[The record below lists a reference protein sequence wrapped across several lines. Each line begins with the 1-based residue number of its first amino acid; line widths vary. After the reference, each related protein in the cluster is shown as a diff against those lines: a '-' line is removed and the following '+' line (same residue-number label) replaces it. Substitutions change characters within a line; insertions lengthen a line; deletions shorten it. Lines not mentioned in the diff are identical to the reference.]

1 MLRAVAI
8 AMLLIPCAAH
18 AAAADKTESVPEKV
32 TVTGT
37 RSHQVIQDFVR
48 KFTGPTRVAGKITRW
63 GEGIC
68 PQTVGLRPS
77 AVKFVNDRLR
87 AVAEDV
93 GAPVDRRPNCV
104 VNIEIVFTTT
114 PQALIDNV
122 RERRPELLGYADN
135 GEKAAAL
142 TKVVRPIQAWY
153 FTQTR
158 DIRGNVYPDIGHRTG
173 AGLEIPCG
181 ASGIDNVCLLPDAIA
196 ANSSGS
202 RLGDGIR
209 SEFHH
214 VIVAVDPTKLTDY
227 SMGQV
232 ADYIALVA
240 LSQVDMPDTCQPIA
254 SIANLLASGCASI
267 PGGLSE
273 NDRAYLSGL
282 YHMHPALDW
291 RLQRQEIISRIEQ
304 EIGGE

>member
-1 MLRAVAI
+1 MRRGLVLAATVLLAAI
-8 AMLLIPCAAH
+8 PAYAAGS
-18 AAAADKTESVPEKV
+18 AGKAPESV

-48 KFTGPTRVAGKITRW
+48 KFTVPTRVAGKITRW

-104 VNIEIVFTTT
+104 VNIEIAFTTT
-114 PQALIDNV
+114 PQAMIDNV

-142 TKVVRPIQAWY
+142 AKVVRPIQAWY

-158 DIRGNVYPDIGHRTG
+158 DIRGNVYPDIGPRTG

-214 VIVAVDPTKLTDY
+214 VIVVVDPTKLTDY
-227 SMGQV
+227 SVGQL
-232 ADYIALVA
+232 ADYITLMA
-240 LSQVDMPDTCQPIA
+240 LSQVATPDACQPIA
-254 SIANLLASGCASI
+254 SITNLLAPGCAQTPDAISATD
-267 PGGLSE
+267 L
-273 NDRAYLSGL
+273 AYLRGL
-282 YHMHPALDW
+282 YRMHAGMDW
-291 RLQRQEIISRIEQ
+291 RIQRHEIVSEIEQ
-304 EIGGE
+304 EAGGR